1 MDTKHLNDVQIIAH
15 VGQLLLQQRF
25 DELGA
30 AACSDERVLRQLA
43 SILRQA
49 QPPSFMFAGVALSKA
64 GAPAIPA
71 LLEALGDGQFPVRQ
85 MAGLALGDIGDPRT
99 VASLVQALGD
109 PQAVVRQAAAHA
121 LGKIGVADAVE
132 PLLACLADESDQ
144 VRNAA
149 VKALGLIGDKRALD
163 ALRRVAAKDSET
175 IAQSARQA
183 IDKISGERPAV
194 PGDAPAERPV
204 TNEPRKRGGST
215 GSEGLIAQLKKAGWA
230 DFSPGEFLGVEFDA
244 IGTAKLARNNW
255 FALLKSIPVLDVA
268 GLDAWNERYAQF
280 AKKSPAGMF
289 SSGKYFVLLLLVDTV
304 GADAVERFAR
314 GPELGILKNPEQ
326 ITRGGGYT
334 MMVIKDRKQILM
346 PKEVALL
353 DALRAND
360 FAKQTHQAVI
370 DWITSL

>member
-149 VKALGLIGDKRALD
+149 YRIIAGKGATYYGIGSAL
-163 ALRRVAAKDSET
+163 
-175 IAQSARQA
+175 AR
-183 IDKISGERPAV
+183 
-194 PGDAPAERPV
+194 V
-204 TNEPRKRGGST
+204 TNVILRDQR
-215 GSEGLIAQLKKAGWA
+215 
-230 DFSPGEFLGVEFDA
+230 A
-244 IGTAKLARNNW
+244 ILTVCT
-255 FALLKSIPVLDVA
+255 PQEEVA
-268 GLDAWNERYAQF
+268 GVRD
-280 AKKSPAGMF
+280 
-289 SSGKYFVLLLLVDTV
+289 VT
-304 GADAVERFAR
+304 
-314 GPELGILKNPEQ
+314 
-326 ITRGGGYT
+326 
-334 MMVIKDRKQILM
+334 
-346 PKEVALL
+346 VALPNL
-353 DALRAND
+353 VGGAGVISTCPFPLSDEEHAALRAS
-360 FAKQTHQAVI
+360 AQIVREAI
-370 DWITSL
+370 ASLDGVSA